1 MIHFTDEELEQI
13 VQGEMPEPAH
23 LAECEMCRGR
33 VAEAT
38 ALRQRLRSAFAS
50 VSASEG
56 LAARVQ
62 KGLSRKSVA
71 AAKGPRIL
79 SRLPVWAW
87 PAAAAA
93 AVILVFSLVF
103 YLAEPSS
110 VLAAQAALVEI
121 HNHNLSPHGEFYSEA
136 EPEKLAKYFKDKL
149 GFVPTL
155 PRLGKGMSLRGCCVV
170 HFRRQLVGSYVVS
183 TPKGAISV
191 IVVTDEP
198 KTLGKGGEFTH
209 RGHTLWASSFAKC
222 NMVVARFDGYSYCA
236 VGKVPHDMLTQLL
249 SQLLPAE

>member
-13 VQGEMPEPAH
+13 VQGEMLEPAH

-33 VAEAT
+33 VADAT
-38 ALRQRLRSAFAS
+38 ALRERLRSAFAP
-50 VSASEG
+50 VSAGEG
-56 LAARVQ
+56 LAARVRTE
-62 KGLSRKSVA
+62 LSRKSVV

-136 EPEKLAKYFKDKL
+136 EPEKLAEYFKDKL

-170 HFRRQLVGSYVVS
+170 HFREQPVGSYVVS
-183 TPKGAISV
+183 TPKGVISV
-191 IVVTDEP
+191 IVVSDRP
-198 KTLGKGGEFTH
+198 DTLGKTRKFT
-209 RGHTLWASSFAKC
+209 RNGHTFWASSFAKC
-222 NMVVARFDGYSYCA
+222 NMVIARLNDYSYCA
-236 VGKVPHDMLTQLL
+236 VGEVPHDMLTQLL
-249 SQLLPAE
+249 GQLLPGE